1 MSEQLAIYR
10 RCRRQYPGTAAC
22 VLLPAFCRR
31 KAEAS
36 LRGMRH
42 VHRFEPGTVLF
53 NGVDREGT
61 LAPWPSTSYSV
72 DVWYEAP
79 DGGAVGYGP
88 ALSALT
94 LSAGQSLVDNRV
106 PVVQI
111 VLNGRTLK
119 ALVDTGAS
127 DDFISVAEVNA
138 LGLSPESSD
147 CPQVTL
153 ADGGKHPIVGRITL
167 SLLIGPL
174 RVVTRPYVL
183 QGLAETA
190 PYIMGSST
198 LRQYRARIDME
209 TATLHMCKGT
219 LSIKV
224 PFLSFEHVTPKEGE
238 TEAVPMVNFAVT
250 AMAARIEPELV
261 G

>member
-53 NGVDREGT
+53 NGVDWEGT
-61 LAPWPSTSYSV
+61 LAPWPCLSYSV

-111 VLNGRTLK
+111 GLNGRTLK

-167 SLLIGPL
+167 SLSLGPL
-174 RVVTRPYVL
+174 RVVTRPYGL

-198 LRQYRARIDME
+198 LRQYRARIDMDV
-209 TATLHMCKGT
+209 
-219 LSIKV
+219 V
-224 PFLSFEHVTPKEGE
+224 P
-238 TEAVPMVNFAVT
+238 
-250 AMAARIEPELV
+250 LV
-261 G
+261 RVCS

>member
-1 MSEQLAIYR
+1 
-10 RCRRQYPGTAAC
+10 
-22 VLLPAFCRR
+22 
-31 KAEAS
+31 
-36 LRGMRH
+36 
-42 VHRFEPGTVLF
+42 
-53 NGVDREGT
+53 
-61 LAPWPSTSYSV
+61 
-72 DVWYEAP
+72 
-79 DGGAVGYGP
+79 
-88 ALSALT
+88 
-94 LSAGQSLVDNRV
+94 
-106 PVVQI
+106 QI
-111 VLNGRTLK
+111 GLNGRTLK

-138 LGLSPESSD
+138 LGLTPESSD

-167 SLLIGPL
+167 SLSIGPL

-238 TEAVPMVNFAVT
+238 AEAVPMVNFAVT
-250 AMAARIEPELV
+250 AMAVRIEPELV
-261 G
+261 GRKEAVRLLRKGAHGLLLRLRVGCCATTAQNSLNPE